1 MATTWST
8 ESDVTSGWT
17 TAAGATIQAITT
29 TSFDDNQALTFG
41 NDEDFS
47 LGFDTGDGRLEF
59 SNQSGNRIAS
69 FTSTG
74 LYLDQINLTEL
85 DNLPGSASEGRMIYH
100 NNEYYL
106 GVGS

>member
-1 MATTWST
+1 MATTWTT

-17 TAAGATIQAITT
+17 TAAGATIQAIQTN
-29 TSFDDNQALTFG
+29 SFDDNTLLTFG
-41 NDEDFS
+41 NDSDFS
-47 LGFDTGDGRLEF
+47 LGFDVGDGRLEF
-59 SNQSGNRIAS
+59 NNSSGNRIAS
-69 FTSTG
+69 FTSAG

-85 DNLPGSASEGRMIYH
+85 NSLPSSASEGQMIYH